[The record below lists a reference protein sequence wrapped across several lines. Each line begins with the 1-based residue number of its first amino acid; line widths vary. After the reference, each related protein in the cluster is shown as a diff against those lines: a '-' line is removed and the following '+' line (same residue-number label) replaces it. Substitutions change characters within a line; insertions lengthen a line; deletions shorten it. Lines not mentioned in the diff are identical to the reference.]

1 MARVG
6 CSSLHSAVPGKPPKM
21 TVLAVPMLKSL
32 KNFLFVL
39 LGSALFYQLLLTVK
53 MAQMSPLLP
62 PLHRTC
68 NETFNNALIL
78 HIVNLP
84 FVFARPSCSS
94 VFMEGYIIHV
104 LACIP
109 NSNFCHQLY
118 CLNSVL
124 L

>member
-1 MARVG
+1 MAGVG
-6 CSSLHSAVPGKPPKM
+6 CSSLHSAVAGKPPKM
-21 TVLAVPMLKSL
+21 TVLAVPMLKS
-32 KNFLFVL
+32 FLFVL
-39 LGSALFYQLLLTVK
+39 LGFALFYQLLLTVK

-68 NETFNNALIL
+68 NETFNNVLIL
-78 HIVNLP
+78 QIVNLP

-94 VFMEGYIIHV
+94 LFMEGYIIHA